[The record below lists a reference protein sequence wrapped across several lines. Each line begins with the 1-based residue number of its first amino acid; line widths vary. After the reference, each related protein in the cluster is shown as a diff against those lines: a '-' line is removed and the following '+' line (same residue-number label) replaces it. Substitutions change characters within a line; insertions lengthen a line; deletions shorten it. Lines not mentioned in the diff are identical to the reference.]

1 MFNKDILKINCAE
14 ESERIS
20 SFIREQMKAMKKEG
34 IVIGLSGGIDSAL
47 SAELSVQAVGP
58 DKVLGLIMPEKES
71 NPVSEQFALKH
82 AQKLGI
88 KTETIDLT
96 PVLESFG
103 SYKKR
108 DSVIKELFPE
118 YSTGYKFKL
127 TLPPD
132 LLKKDMFNFMK
143 LTVISPEK
151 EERSQ
156 RLTKN
161 QLNTI
166 VAATDTKQRSRMVT
180 LYYFAEKMNYMVC
193 GTTNRTELLQGFF
206 VKYGDGGV
214 DIEPLA
220 HIYKTQ
226 VFALSRYSGVIE
238 EIIERKP
245 SPDTF
250 TVETSDQDF
259 FFRIPYSIL
268 DLLLYAW
275 ENKIS
280 MPEICEIMDL
290 TEDQVN
296 RAFRD
301 FENKFAKTKYHRIM
315 PPTLVG
321 ITKDKLQ
328 VMSDKLQNNDLR
340 LEM

>member
-1 MFNKDILKINCAE
+1 MFNKQVLQLNCAE
-14 ESERIS
+14 EADRIS
-20 SFIREQMKAMKKEG
+20 IFIREQMREMKKEG

-47 SAELSVQAVGP
+47 SSELSVKAIGP
-58 DKVLGLIMPEKES
+58 EKVLGLIMPEKES

-88 KTETIDLT
+88 KTEKIDLT
-96 PVLESFG
+96 PVLEG
-103 SYKKR
+103 LDSYTRR

-118 YSTGYKFKL
+118 YGEGYRFKL

-132 LLKKDMFNFMK
+132 LLGKNMFNFMK
-143 LTVISPEK
+143 LTVIAPDGI
-151 EERSQ
+151 ERSQ
-156 RLTKN
+156 RLNKE

-180 LYYFAEKMNYMVC
+180 LYYYAEKMNYMVC

-226 VFALSRYSGVIE
+226 VFDLSRHLGVIQ
-238 EIIERKP
+238 EIIDRKP

-250 TVETSDQDF
+250 SIETSDEDF
-259 FFRIPYSIL
+259 FFRMPYSVL

-275 ENKIS
+275 EYKVPVNTV
-280 MPEICEIMDL
+280 CETMGL
-290 TEDQVN
+290 SEEQVN

-301 FENKFAKTKYHRIM
+301 FENKYNKTKYHRII
-315 PPTLVG
+315 PPTLE
-321 ITKDKLQ
+321 T
-328 VMSDKLQNNDLR
+328 
-340 LEM
+340 